1 VRTTFPVSAPAGAWA
16 ALADPQRLAAA
27 LRGCRSV
34 TRDPGGDG
42 TLHVVTEVAVA
53 SVRGLWAGTVAA
65 VDADAVRIRGS
76 GAPGTVDLVV
86 RADTERTSLAVEGT
100 VDGALGTVGAA
111 VLAGAVR
118 RMAEDLLG
126 AETAGPGPSSRGGG
140 SHQGEP
146 EVMGSESGAHDLDRG
161 SAEPIASGTRG
172 TSGAP
177 DASGTRG
184 TGGAPDAAGTRGTGG
199 SSDAAGAKGRRR
211 AAGGVG
217 GAALVGVVIAVVVRR
232 RARGRA
238 G

>member
-42 TLHVVTEVAVA
+42 RLHVVTEVAVA

-65 VDADAVRIRGS
+65 VDADAVRIRGTGS
-76 GAPGTVDLVV
+76 PGTVDLVV
-86 RADTERTSLAVEGT
+86 RADPERTSLAVEGT
-100 VDGALGTVGAA
+100 VDGALSTVGAA

-126 AETAGPGPSSRGGG
+126 AAETAGPGPSSRGHGF
-140 SHQGEP
+140 HQGEP
-146 EVMGSESGAHDLDRG
+146 EVMGSGSGAHDLDRG
-161 SAEPIASGTRG
+161 SAEPIAS
-172 TSGAP
+172 A
-177 DASGTRG
+177 TRG

-199 SSDAAGAKGRRR
+199 APDASGTEWRRW
-211 AAGGVG
+211 AARGVG

>member
-42 TLHVVTEVAVA
+42 RLHVVTEVAVA
-53 SVRGLWAGTVAA
+53 SVRGLWVGTVAA
-65 VDADAVRIRGS
+65 VDADAVRIRGT

-86 RADTERTSLAVEGT
+86 RADPERTSLAVEGT
-100 VDGALGTVGAA
+100 VDGALSTVGAA

-146 EVMGSESGAHDLDRG
+146 EVMGSGSGAHDLDRG
-161 SAEPIASGTRG
+161 SAEPIASRPRG

-199 SSDAAGAKGRRR
+199 SSDAAGAKGRRW

-217 GAALVGVVIAVVVRR
+217 GAALVGVVIAVVRR